1 MRVVLRTLAMTALMA
16 GVAAPVAAQMPRAEL
31 SGIVGWNW
39 SDGVEGDGVLAGDGN
54 IYNEVGPADSFAWG
68 LDLGFN
74 VTEQVQVGFLFGQQ
88 MSTVEISGTAER
100 EIGDFNV
107 NTYHGYV
114 SFNLT
119 PPDAPVRPYFMFGL
133 GATQYGSVD
142 FTGPGGLTGTT
153 EGDTQFSGTLGA
165 GVKAYAGNV
174 GVRLGAQWTPTY
186 IKSDSVG
193 WWCDPYWG
201 CYVVGDAQYSN
212 QFQISA
218 GLVFRF

>member
-1 MRVVLRTLAMTALMA
+1 MRRCARTSCSAW
-16 GVAAPVAAQMPRAEL
+16 APP
-31 SGIVGWNW
+31 
-39 SDGVEGDGVLAGDGN
+39 
-54 IYNEVGPADSFAWG
+54 
-68 LDLGFN
+68 
-74 VTEQVQVGFLFGQQ
+74 
-88 MSTVEISGTAER
+88 ST
-100 EIGDFNV
+100 
-107 NTYHGYV
+107 
-114 SFNLT
+114 
-119 PPDAPVRPYFMFGL
+119 
-133 GATQYGSVD
+133 GSVD

-212 QFQISA
+212 QFQLSA
-218 GLVFRF
+218 GLTFRF

>member
-54 IYNEVGPADSFAWG
+54 IYNEIGPADSFAWG

-74 VTEQVQVGFLFGQQ
+74 VSENVQVGFLFGQQ

-114 SFNLT
+114 AFNLT
-119 PPDAPVRPYFMFGL
+119 PPDAPVRPYFMLGL
-133 GATQYGSVD
+133 GATQYRQRRLHRSRRGQRHDRRRYPVLGYARRRREGVCRQHRRAPRRAVD
-142 FTGPGGLTGTT
+142 ADLHQERFGGLVVR
-153 EGDTQFSGTLGA
+153 SVLGLL
-165 GVKAYAGNV
+165 
-174 GVRLGAQWTPTY
+174 R
-186 IKSDSVG
+186 
-193 WWCDPYWG
+193 
-201 CYVVGDAQYSN
+201 
-212 QFQISA
+212 
-218 GLVFRF
+218 RR